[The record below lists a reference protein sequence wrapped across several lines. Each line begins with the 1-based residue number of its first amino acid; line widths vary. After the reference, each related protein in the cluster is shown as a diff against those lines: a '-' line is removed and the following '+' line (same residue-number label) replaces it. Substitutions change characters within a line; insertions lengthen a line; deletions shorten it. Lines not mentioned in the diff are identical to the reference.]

1 MTAPSYRR
9 LHILTAPGTG
19 WGRITRDG
27 AAIDRALARLGAG
40 EAGQQYPLARVD
52 WGKYTQVHRQVI
64 SHHKGEG

>member
-9 LHILTAPGTG
+9 LHILTSPSTG

-40 EAGQQYPLARVD
+40 EAGQPYPLARVD
-52 WGKYTQVHRQVI
+52 WGKYSRIRQHAV
-64 SHHKGEG
+64 SLHKGEG